1 MIRPQRDILV
11 LLREE
16 AITEDEL
23 ECLLQTLHKIDTP
36 EHFCKTH
43 ELVDRNR
50 ITSKAS
56 KIIKECRG
64 ARLREFRF
72 LINKN

>member
-1 MIRPQRDILV
+1 MMSPQRDILV
-11 LLREE
+11 LLRDE
-16 AITEDEL
+16 AITEEEL
-23 ECLLQTLHKIDTP
+23 DCLLRTLHKIDTP
-36 EHFCKTH
+36 EYFCRTH

-50 ITSKAS
+50 ITSKPA
-56 KIIKECRG
+56 KILKETRG

>member
-1 MIRPQRDILV
+1 MISPQRDILM
-11 LLREE
+11 LLRYE
-16 AITEDEL
+16 AITEEEL
-23 ECLLQTLHKIDTP
+23 DCLLKTLQTIDTP
-36 EHFCKTH
+36 EYFCKTH

-56 KIIKECRG
+56 RIIKECRG